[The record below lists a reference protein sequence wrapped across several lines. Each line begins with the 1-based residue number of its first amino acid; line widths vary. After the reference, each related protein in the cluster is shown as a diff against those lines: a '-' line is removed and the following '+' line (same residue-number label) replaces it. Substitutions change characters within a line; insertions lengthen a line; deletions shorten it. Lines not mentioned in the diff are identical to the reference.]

1 MNTQMFLENFGQIT
15 NAPGGVKRLREMIL
29 HYAVSGNLVTQ
40 IDSEGNAE
48 QDIEKAN
55 FLRQEFQQRFKSR
68 HRKPTGSPRDEEI
81 PFPIPTNW
89 NWVRMESIACY
100 IQRGKGPTYA
110 ASGQALV
117 VSQKCIQWS
126 GFDLTPARRISD
138 ESLRQY
144 GEERFLMNGDIL
156 WNSTGTGTAGRVA
169 IYTGNQEPVVADS
182 HVTII
187 RLTNFIPQYIWCYLA
202 STTIQARMAPN
213 QEGSMVSGTT
223 NQIELSISKVA
234 ELPVP
239 CPPVEEQKRI
249 VAKVDELMALCDKLE
264 VQQQERER
272 RFPVLSRACHAR
284 FVESPSLVNLKAIFG
299 EVGSVSPEEL
309 RKTILTLAV
318 QGKLVPQDLGEESA
332 EEILKRSKIK
342 TSPVEQ
348 MERRHLIPPRWH
360 WIYFRSTG
368 DQRLGKMLDKAKNR
382 GINKPYLRNTNVQ
395 WNQFELDDLKQMR
408 IEPEEEDEL
417 CLKSGDLLIC
427 EGGEPGRCA
436 IWRSEQEEMYFQ
448 KALHRVRAFQGIV
461 PEYLAINLN
470 LDCRNGVLSNYFTGA
485 TIKHLTGQSLAK
497 YPIPLPPTS
506 EQHRIVAKV
515 DQLMTLIDKLEEQQA
530 RKAKVA
536 EAFAQ
541 AAVAAITGTEIK
553 EPEKMKAL
561 KTELVSRLQT
571 KNTPNAADPAPLTKL
586 LTEHNGELPAKALWQ
601 RSGLEIDAFYQQLR
615 TEMANGWIIEPEK
628 AVMKEI
634 EAD

>member
-1 MNTQMFLENFGQIT
+1 MNAQMLLENFGHIA

-29 HYAVSGNLVTQ
+29 HYAVSGKLVAQ
-40 IDSEGNAE
+40 IDSDGNAE
-48 QDIEKAN
+48 HDIERAN
-55 FLRQEFQQRFKSR
+55 FLREEFQQRFKIR
-68 HRKPTGSPRDEEI
+68 NRKPIESPRNEEI
-81 PFPIPTNW
+81 PFSIPKNW
-89 NWVRMESIACY
+89 KWTRMESIACY
-100 IQRGKGPTYA
+100 IQRGKGPIYA
-110 ASGQALV
+110 ASGQTLV

-144 GEERFLMNGDIL
+144 GEERFLIKGDIL

-169 IYTGNQEPVVADS
+169 IYPGSQEPVVADS

-187 RLTNFIPQYIWCYLA
+187 RLANFIPQYVWCYLA
-202 STTIQARMAPN
+202 SPIIQARMAPN
-213 QEGSMVSGTT
+213 QESSMVSGTT
-223 NQIELSISKVA
+223 NQVELSTSKVV

-239 CPPVEEQKRI
+239 CPPIEEQKRI
-249 VAKVDELMALCDKLE
+249 VSKVDELMALCDKLE
-264 VQQQERER
+264 TQQQERER

-284 FVESPSLVNLKAIFG
+284 FVESPSLDNLKAIFD
-299 EVGSVSPEEL
+299 EAGSVSTEDL
-309 RKTILTLAV
+309 RKTILNLAV
-318 QGKLVPQDLGEESA
+318 QGKLVPQDPSEESA
-332 EEILKRSKIK
+332 KEMLERSSIK
-342 TSPVEQ
+342 TLSVEQ
-348 MERRHLIPPRWH
+348 NERRYPIPLGWY
-360 WIYFRSTG
+360 WIHFRSVG
-368 DQRLGKMLDKAKNR
+368 DQRLGKMLDKTKNR
-382 GINKPYLRNTNVQ
+382 GVNKPYLRNTNVQ
-395 WNQFELDDLKQMR
+395 WNRFELDDLKQMR
-408 IEPEEEDEL
+408 IEPEEENDIR
-417 CLKSGDLLIC
+417 LKFDDLLIC

-436 IWRSEQEEMYFQ
+436 IWKNDVEEMYFQ
-448 KALHRVRAFQGIV
+448 KALHRVRVFQGIV

-470 LDCRNGVLSNYFTGA
+470 LDCRNGVLSRYFTGA

-497 YPIPLPPTS
+497 YPIPLPPLA

-515 DQLMTLIDKLEEQQA
+515 NQLMALIDTLEEQQV

-536 EAFAQ
+536 QAFAQ
-541 AAVAAITGTEIK
+541 AAVSAITGTEIK
-553 EPEKMKAL
+553 EPEKMKAP

-601 RSGLEIDAFYQQLR
+601 QSGLEIDAFYQQLR